1 MKKTV
6 LGALFIVVMLLAS
19 SGCYTAPPA
28 VAVQTSPAVP
38 APPVPPSTAY
48 VQYAPDYYVW
58 DGAEYVGVS
67 GGNYVY
73 WTGGSWLLAPPIIIG
88 HFNGWQRYHPDWRRH
103 AVPYHYGHRY
113 YQHGYYHSSGP
124 LASGGFF
131 NRSSTGINADEM

>member
-6 LGALFIVVMLLAS
+6 LGALFVVVTLLS
-19 SGCYTAPPA
+19 GSGCYTPPPA
-28 VAVQTSPAVP
+28 VAVQTNPPEPQTGPPPPAVEVQTSPAVP
-38 APPVPPSTAY
+38 APPVPPSTGY

-58 DGAEYVGVS
+58 DGAQYVGVS

-73 WTGGSWLLAPPIIIG
+73 WTGGGWLLAPPIIIG

-113 YQHGYYHSSGP
+113 YQHGYYH
-124 LASGGFF
+124 
-131 NRSSTGINADEM
+131 